1 MVNDMSDEKSNSWN
15 EYSKLVLKELETL
28 ADGMEALQKELQEV
42 RRDIAKIETRET
54 KVDEIRDWK
63 SKMDEVI
70 SPAQLKDLIKEHK
83 ENREF
88 MIRAVTIMAVI
99 QFIIGSAI
107 VWLKIFQK

>member
-1 MVNDMSDEKSNSWN
+1 MAEDKQANGWN

-54 KVDEIRDWK
+54 KVDEIREWK
-63 SKMDEVI
+63 AKMDEVV
-70 SPAQLKDLIKEHK
+70 SPVQLKEIIKEHK

-88 MIRAVTIMAVI
+88 MIRAITVFGVI
-99 QFIIGSAI
+99 QFLMAGAVIWIR
-107 VWLKIFQK
+107 LLQK

>member
-1 MVNDMSDEKSNSWN
+1 MAEDKQANGWH

-54 KVDEIRDWK
+54 KVDEVREWK
-63 SKMDEVI
+63 AKMEEVI

-83 ENREF
+83 ENRDF
-88 MIRAVTIMAVI
+88 MIRSVTVFAVI
-99 QFIIGSAI
+99 QFVIASAI
-107 VWLKIFQK
+107 VWMKIFK

>member
-1 MVNDMSDEKSNSWN
+1 MAEDKQTNGWH

-54 KVDEIRDWK
+54 KVDEVREWK
-63 SKMDEVI
+63 AKMEEVI

-83 ENREF
+83 ENRDF
-88 MIRAVTIMAVI
+88 MIRSVTVFAVI
-99 QFIIGSAI
+99 QFVIASAI
-107 VWLKIFQK
+107 VWMKIFK